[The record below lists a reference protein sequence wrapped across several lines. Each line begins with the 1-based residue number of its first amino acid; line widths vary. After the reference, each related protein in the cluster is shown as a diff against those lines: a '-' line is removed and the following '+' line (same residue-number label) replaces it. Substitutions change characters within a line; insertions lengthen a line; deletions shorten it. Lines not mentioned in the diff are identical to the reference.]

1 VSVAVEALRREKVP
15 FLSVLVDPTYGG
27 VSASYAMQADVR
39 LAVAEARIGFAGP
52 AVILNTMCEMDQ
64 ARYDKACPPQFQSA
78 EYVLEHGQI
87 DLVVDPAEA
96 GLEQQPAIDQAVAR
110 LLSVLYPQGVKGAG
124 GDKAGDKAKAGPLAV
139 PAVEAA
145 GLDTAF
151 DYTKSRKM
159 DRLQCQDIM
168 EGVFEDFT
176 ELKGDGRV
184 ASDACIR
191 GGLAR
196 FGPQQ
201 VVVIG
206 CAKGHT
212 PQAMQASNYGMPA
225 PAGYRTALRLFALA
239 ERFGLPI
246 VTLVDTCG
254 AWPSF
259 EAESDGQSEAIA
271 TNLTAMASLKVP
283 VVTLIVGEGGSG
295 GALGIAMGNKIAMLS
310 GAYYGVISPEGAASI
325 LGRYADDAHKAKQFP
340 QDCQELAKA
349 QQIYANQLQALGVVD
364 TILYEKEGETFE
376 QCPHLQASIRAFIAQ
391 SLNDLAALSPDELVA
406 QRFTKFRG
414 MGAWVDRSWRV
425 DLAFFCVGT
434 GRHRVDHCNKQHVWR
449 FSLTILP
456 PPGIRLQ
463 ASTRCWTSPRSAR
476 CWRRRRPRRR
486 RARSPAR
493 RRPSRPRRAA
503 CWSTW
508 RRR

>member
-1 VSVAVEALRREKVP
+1 MQEGTLSLMQMAKVSVAVEALRREKVP

-39 LAVAEARIGFAGP
+39 LAVADARIGFAGP

-64 ARYDKACPPQFQSA
+64 ARYDKACPARFQSA

-87 DLVVDPAEA
+87 DLVVDPAGA

-110 LLSVLYPQGVKGAG
+110 LLSLLYPQGVKGAEG
-124 GDKAGDKAKAGPLAV
+124 GALAALPV
-139 PAVEAA
+139 PAVEALGGA
-145 GLDTAF
+145 SF
-151 DYTKSRKM
+151 DYTQSRKM

-168 EGVFEDFT
+168 ESVFEDFT

-184 ASDACIR
+184 ASDCCIR

-196 FGPQQ
+196 FGAQR
-201 VVVIG
+201 VVVVG

-239 ERFGLPI
+239 ERFGLPV

-259 EAESDGQSEAIA
+259 EAEEAGQSEAIA
-271 TNLTAMASLKVP
+271 TNLTAMASLTVP

-295 GALGIAMGNKIAMLS
+295 GALGIAMGNRIGMLS

-325 LGRYADDAHKAKQFP
+325 LGRYRDDAHKAQQFP
-340 QDCQELAKA
+340 RDCQELATA
-349 QQIYANQLQALGVVD
+349 QRIYADQLQALGVVD
-364 TILYEKEGETFE
+364 TILYEKDGETFE
-376 QCPHLQASIRAFIAQ
+376 RCPHLQASIRAFVAGA
-391 SLNDLAALSPDELVA
+391 LNELAALGPEELVA
-406 QRFTKFRG
+406 QRFAKFRAMG
-414 MGAWVDRSWRV
+414 M
-425 DLAFFCVGT
+425 LC
-434 GRHRVDHCNKQHVWR
+434 
-449 FSLTILP
+449 TIGLV
-456 PPGIRLQ
+456 LE
-463 ASTRCWTSPRSAR
+463 
-476 CWRRRRPRRR
+476 
-486 RARSPAR
+486 
-493 RRPSRPRRAA
+493 
-503 CWSTW
+503 
-508 RRR
+508 

>member
-1 VSVAVEALRREKVP
+1 MAVEALRREKVP

-96 GLEQQPAIDQAVAR
+96 GLEQQAAIDQAVAR
-110 LLSVLYPQGVKGAG
+110 LLSLLYLQGVQGAAGGANGAG
-124 GDKAGDKAKAGPLAV
+124 AGKLAV
-139 PAVEAA
+139 APVEEAA
-145 GLDTAF
+145 GLDTALL
-151 DYTKSRKM
+151 DYTKSRKI

-168 EGVFEDFT
+168 AAVFEDFT
-176 ELKGDGRV
+176 ELRGDGRV

-196 FGPQQ
+196 FGCQQ

-239 ERFGLPI
+239 ERFGLPV

-271 TNLTAMASLKVP
+271 TNLTAMASLTVP

-295 GALGIAMGNKIAMLS
+295 GALGIAMGNRIAMLS

-325 LGRYADDAHKAKQFP
+325 LGRYADDAHKAQQFP
-340 QDCQELAKA
+340 ADCQALAKA
-349 QQIYANQLQALGVVD
+349 QQIYADQLQALGVVD
-364 TILYEKEGETFE
+364 TILCEKEGETFE
-376 QCPHLQASIRAFIAQ
+376 QCPHLQAAIRAFVAQ
-391 SLNDLAALSPDELVA
+391 ALDDLAALTPEELVA
-406 QRFTKFRG
+406 QRFAKFRG
-414 MGAWVDRSWRV
+414 MGAC
-425 DLAFFCVGT
+425 L
-434 GRHRVDHCNKQHVWR
+434 
-449 FSLTILP
+449 
-456 PPGIRLQ
+456 
-463 ASTRCWTSPRSAR
+463 
-476 CWRRRRPRRR
+476 
-486 RARSPAR
+486 RACAPAC
-493 RRPSRPRRAA
+493 PVS
-503 CWSTW
+503 SSVVSMMMYGG
-508 RRR
+508 